1 MPQVCSPKQPTGCSM
16 LPCCSWL
23 CFTFPCAPGNGAA
36 LETCSW
42 ALCSRQCL
50 LGYKPLVN
58 NVLYKMK
65 YFDPR
70 LEGDHL
76 HLLASHVPA
85 FAYIHFMTQKQGSD
99 LHLHVF
105 CAYSIH
111 TYTLCL
117 QPVWNFQKALTG
129 LLCGSSSYERQW
141 AFPAQGV
148 HVPLLLQQGEAGLV
162 WLLSYSSVTAEDA
175 WSTPYKY
182 IFSFHCYCMFFLFP
196 ASLLPFF
203 LHLTIFDHVYLF
215 LHVLLLFLSF
225 CMFTPSFS
233 GQNRKLHFLR
243 FETQVFC
250 LAAWSFLF
258 SW

>member
-1 MPQVCSPKQPTGCSM
+1 MSSTKWSILIQDWREIIFIFLPAMFQPLHTFTLWHKNKAAIFTCMFFVRIPYIHTHCVCSQSG
-16 LPCCSWL
+16 
-23 CFTFPCAPGNGAA
+23 TFKK
-36 LETCSW
+36 
-42 ALCSRQCL
+42 L
-50 LGYKPLVN
+50 L
-58 NVLYKMK
+58 
-65 YFDPR
+65 
-70 LEGDHL
+70 
-76 HLLASHVPA
+76 
-85 FAYIHFMTQKQGSD
+85 QGSC
-99 LHLHVF
+99 V
-105 CAYSIH
+105 
-111 TYTLCL
+111 
-117 QPVWNFQKALTG
+117 
-129 LLCGSSSYERQW
+129 GSSSYERQW

-182 IFSFHCYCMFFLFP
+182 ILSFHCYCMFFLFP

>member
-23 CFTFPCAPGNGAA
+23 CFTLPCAPGNGAA

-111 TYTLCL
+111 THCVCSQSGT
-117 QPVWNFQKALTG
+117 FKK
-129 LLCGSSSYERQW
+129 
-141 AFPAQGV
+141 
-148 HVPLLLQQGEAGLV
+148 LLQGSCVAAAPMRDSGLFQHRGCMSHCCCSKV
-162 WLLSYSSVTAEDA
+162 KQAWYGCYPTAQ
-175 WSTPYKY
+175 
-182 IFSFHCYCMFFLFP
+182 
-196 ASLLPFF
+196 SLLRMPGAPHISTSCHFTVIACSFYSLPLCFHFF
-203 LHLTIFDHVYLF
+203 FI
-215 LHVLLLFLSF
+215 
-225 CMFTPSFS
+225 
-233 GQNRKLHFLR
+233 
-243 FETQVFC
+243 
-250 LAAWSFLF
+250 
-258 SW
+258 